1 MKVLVIDDVSGIVR
15 QICAGLNA
23 AELPEGCERVALNF
37 ELPGDGSVPEW
48 IELIPA
54 GQVVQGRDGRTWIN
68 DRPADLL
75 AVFAADGRDIP
86 LDWEHATELK
96 APQGEP
102 APAAAWIKQLEV
114 RDEGAVWGRIEWTE
128 KGRASVAVKE
138 YRYISPVFV
147 FEVESRRIRQITS
160 AGLTNRPNLQLQ
172 ALNREQPTKGAP
184 PMKKLLA
191 LLGLPETATEDQA
204 LNALGALKTDLATAL
219 NRAETPS
226 LDKFVPRADYD
237 TVVARATNAEQQLAD
252 QKKTELE
259 TAINAEIDAALIAG
273 KITPATKD
281 YHVATC
287 REAGG
292 LDRFKAFVAAAPV
305 VAAASGLDGKKPED
319 QAAALNAEEQKVCDA
334 LGISVE
340 EYRKTAV

>member
-1 MKVLVIDDVSGIVR
+1 MKILVIDDSAHTRG
-15 QICAGLNA
+15 QILRALNA
-23 AELPEGCERVALNF
+23 VELPEGCARVALNF
-37 ELPGDGSVPEW
+37 EMPSDGSVPEW
-48 IELIPA
+48 IALTPA

-68 DRPADLL
+68 DRPAEIL
-75 AVFAADGRDIP
+75 ATFAADGRDVP
-86 LDWEHATELK
+86 LDWEHSTELK
-96 APQGEP
+96 APEGEP

-114 RDEGAVWGRIEWTE
+114 RDGGAIWGRIEWTE
-128 KGRASVAVKE
+128 KGRASVSAKE

-172 ALNREQPTKGAP
+172 ALNHEQPTKGAP

-204 LNALGALKTDLATAL
+204 CNALGALQTDLATAR

-237 TVVARATNAEQQLAD
+237 TVVAKAQNAEQQLAD
-252 QKKTELE
+252 QKKAELE
-259 TAINAEIDAALIAG
+259 TAINAEVDLALKAG

-305 VAAASGLDGKKPED
+305 VAAASDLDSKEHKDGKS
-319 QAAALNAEEQKVCDA
+319 LNAEELSIAEMFGNSTDDLKKF
-334 LGISVE
+334 G
-340 EYRKTAV
+340 TA